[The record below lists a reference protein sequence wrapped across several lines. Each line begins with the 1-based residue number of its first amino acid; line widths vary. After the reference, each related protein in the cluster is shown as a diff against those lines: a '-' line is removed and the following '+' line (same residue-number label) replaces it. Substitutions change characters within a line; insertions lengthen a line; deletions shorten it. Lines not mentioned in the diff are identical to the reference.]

1 VHVEVFPGIYLKDGW
16 ILHSLTL
23 LLHRD
28 LSSLPPLT
36 TTSISLELLQ
46 DCLGTLEQL
55 TTGITNLGVDATEDP
70 TQAPRVRVLLEELLM
85 SLQQCVNDL
94 EIYPPSPF
102 DL

>member
-1 VHVEVFPGIYLKDGW
+1 
-16 ILHSLTL
+16 
-23 LLHRD
+23 
-28 LSSLPPLT
+28 
-36 TTSISLELLQ
+36 LELLQ

-85 SLQQCVNDL
+85 SLQQCENDL
-94 EIYPPSPF
+94 GTNTPRSL

>member
-1 VHVEVFPGIYLKDGW
+1 M
-16 ILHSLTL
+16 
-23 LLHRD
+23 
-28 LSSLPPLT
+28 PPLT
-36 TTSISLELLQ
+36 TASLSLELLQ

-85 SLQQCVNDL
+85 SLQQCENDL
-94 EIYPPSPF
+94 EIYSPSPF